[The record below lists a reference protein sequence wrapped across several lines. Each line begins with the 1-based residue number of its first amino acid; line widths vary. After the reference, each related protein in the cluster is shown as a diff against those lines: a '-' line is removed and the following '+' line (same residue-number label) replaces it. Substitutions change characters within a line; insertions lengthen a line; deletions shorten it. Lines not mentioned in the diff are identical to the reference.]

1 MDKSLI
7 RNFCIIAHI
16 DHGKSTLADRF
27 LEDTKTLGHAEVQ
40 EQTLDSMELERER
53 GITIKAKAVRIN
65 YKAEDG
71 KTYVFNLV
79 DTPGHVDFAYEVA
92 KSLDAVENAVLLVDS
107 SQGVEAQTVANFY
120 LAFEKDLNIVPVAN
134 KVDLPHSQIDEC
146 REQMKEMFDFEPEEI
161 SGVSAKS
168 GVGIKEVLEKM
179 VKECKPPEGSPDE
192 PLRGYIF
199 DSVFDPYRGIILF
212 VRVLEGSIK
221 AGDQITIVNKD
232 KSYKIE
238 ELGVFR
244 PGIETV
250 QSLAAGEIG
259 AVFCN
264 IKDPLEVTIPDYM
277 VFKNNPTDKP
287 TPPAKKMPPMVFC
300 GIFPGS
306 PADHSALRDAI
317 DKLKLEDASFEV
329 EPDSMG
335 ILGFGFRC
343 GFLGLLHMEIIHER
357 LQREFGLDII
367 LTSPNVRYEVVVKN
381 GEEIIVDNPTH
392 FPESSEVI
400 EVREPYIR
408 ATIITPIEFMQPLHD
423 LAKER
428 RGMPSKQEFL
438 GSNRMS
444 LSFEIPLQEVI
455 SNFYDCVKSITKGYG
470 SLDYEF
476 IGHRAD
482 DIVKVD
488 ILFNKK
494 PSGIFSL
501 LVHRTKAD
509 SVSRKVLKKLREFI
523 PRHMFEVN
531 MQAAIGAKVLASE
544 RIAALRKDVTSKC
557 YGGDI
562 SRKRKLWEKQKAGK
576 KKMKMLGDVQI
587 PPKAFREV
595 LKI

>member
-1 MDKSLI
+1 MDTSLI
-7 RNFCIIAHI
+7 RNFCIVAHI

-27 LEDTKTLGHAEVQ
+27 LEDTNTFGHAEVK

-53 GITIKAKAVRIN
+53 GITIKAKAVRLD
-65 YKAEDG
+65 YKADDG
-71 KTYVFNLV
+71 KTYVLNLV

-92 KSLDAVENAVLLVDS
+92 KSLDAVENAILLVDS

-120 LAFEKDLNIVPVAN
+120 LAFERDLNLIPVAN
-134 KVDLPHSQIDEC
+134 KMDLPHSRIEESK
-146 REQMKEMFDFEPEEI
+146 EQMMEMFDIDPDQV

-168 GVGIKEVLEKM
+168 GAGIKEVLERI
-179 VKECKPPEGSPDE
+179 VKEFKPPTGSADE

-199 DSVFDPYRGIILF
+199 DSLFDPYKGVILF
-212 VRVLEGSIK
+212 VRILEGTMNP
-221 AGDQITIVNKD
+221 GDQVVIVDKG

-238 ELGVFR
+238 ELGVFK
-244 PGIETV
+244 PQIEKV
-250 QSLAAGEIG
+250 KSLAAGEVG

-264 IKDPLEVTIPDYM
+264 IKDPQEVVVPDYI
-277 VFKNNPTDKP
+277 VSKNNPTEKP
-287 TPPAKKMPPMVFC
+287 TPSGKKMPSMVFC
-300 GIFPGS
+300 GIFPGTPS
-306 PADHSALRDAI
+306 DHGVLRDAI
-317 DKLKLEDASFEV
+317 DKLKLEDASFEA

-343 GFLGLLHMEIIHER
+343 GFLGLLHMEIIQER
-357 LQREFGLDII
+357 LVREFGLEVV
-367 LTSPNVRYEVVVKN
+367 LTAPNVRYEVVTKQ
-381 GEEIIVDNPTH
+381 EEMIIDNPSH
-392 FPESSEVI
+392 FPENSEI
-400 EVREPYIR
+400 LEVREPYIR
-408 ATIITPIEFMQPLHD
+408 VTIITPIEYMQPLHE
-423 LAKER
+423 LTKER
-428 RGMPSKQEFL
+428 RGAPTKNEFL

-444 LSFEIPLQEVI
+444 LTFEIPLQEVI

-476 IGHRAD
+476 IGYRAD
-482 DIVKVD
+482 DIVKID

-494 PSGIFSL
+494 PSGIFCL
-501 LVHRTKAD
+501 LVHRTKSD
-509 SVSRKVLKKLREFI
+509 QISRKVLKKLREFV

-531 MQAAIGAKVLASE
+531 MQAAIGANVIASE

-562 SRKRKLWEKQKAGK
+562 SRKRKLWDKQKEGK